1 MSMFKARFLP
11 LPEFRFSKEDPAKIA
26 TDTFRGLSRFGPYGE
41 VQGRPKFGFVFP
53 QRHKNDANNLYRA
66 LRNGVGYFR
75 GFSNMFRV
83 PFEKDQVFPIT
94 GFDLRDYRDPHD
106 SARAYADAIL
116 NWTSNRDVHPDLIF
130 VLHPKT
136 PSWQEESPYHA
147 CKAAL
152 LAQGYLSQNVTLELV
167 KNSAQFEWSVAN
179 IALAAFV
186 KLGGIPW
193 VVHRR
198 SERQQFVIG
207 VGRSELFNPATRKRE
222 RAIAFT
228 ICLRS
233 DGVFKFSTF
242 GNAAHSTQEYLSGL
256 KAAVGEALGRIAAED
271 LPVETLSL
279 HLPKEFGREEAE
291 VLKEVAQ
298 NHDKESRVQIHT
310 LKVTDDDS
318 FFVVDNAAPDGVPAR
333 GTCVRIGERDF
344 LLYTEGREEKQKWR
358 NRIPTALRVRYYD
371 EDTPTSL
378 VMDLVSQVFDL
389 GQSNWRGFNALSRP
403 VSILYSELIAN
414 LLGHGI
420 VPDERLKDT
429 LSTKLWFL

>member
-1 MSMFKARFLP
+1 MFKARFLTP
-11 LPEFRFSKEDPAKIA
+11 PEFRFSREHPDKTA
-26 TDTFRGLSRFGPYGE
+26 TDTFRGLSRFGPYRE
-41 VQGRPKFGFVFP
+41 VQGKPTFGFVFP
-53 QRHKNDANNLYRA
+53 QRHKDDANNLYRA

-75 GFSNMFRV
+75 GFSNMFRI
-83 PFEKDQVFPIT
+83 PFEKEQVFPIT
-94 GFDLRDYRDPHD
+94 GFELRDYRDPHD
-106 SARAYADAIL
+106 SARAYAEAIL
-116 NWTSNRDVHPDLIF
+116 NWTHNHNVSPHLIF

-136 PSWQEESPYHA
+136 PHWQQESPYHA

-152 LAQGYLSQNVTLELV
+152 LAEGYMSQNVTLELV
-167 KNSAQFEWSVAN
+167 NNSAQFEWSVAN
-179 IALAAFV
+179 IALAGFV

-207 VGRSELFNPATRKRE
+207 VGRSEAFHPTTRTRE
-222 RAIAFT
+222 RTIAFT
-228 ICLRS
+228 TCLRS

-242 GNAAHSTQEYLSGL
+242 ANVAHSKQEYLSGL
-256 KAAVGEALGRIAAED
+256 KAAVSEALEKLAAEN

-291 VLKEVAQ
+291 VLKEVVQA
-298 NHDKESRVQIHT
+298 HDKEGSARIHT
-310 LKVTDDDS
+310 LKITDDNS

-333 GTCVRIGERDF
+333 GTCVKIGERDF
-344 LLYTEGREEKQKWR
+344 LLYTEGREDKQKWR

-371 EDTPTSL
+371 ESTPPSVVT
-378 VMDLVSQVFDL
+378 DLVSQVFDL

-403 VSILYSELIAN
+403 VSILYSELIAE

-420 VPDERLKDT
+420 APKGKLQDT
-429 LSTKLWFL
+429 LSQKLWFL

>member
-1 MSMFKARFLP
+1 MFKATFLTP
-11 LPEFRFSKEDPAKIA
+11 PEFRFSKENSTKVA
-26 TDTFRGLSRFGPYGE
+26 TDSFRGLSRFGPYSE
-41 VQGRPKFGFVFP
+41 VRGTPKFGFVFP
-53 QRHKNDANNLYRA
+53 QGRKDDANNLYRA

-83 PFEKDQVFPIT
+83 PLEKEQVFPIT
-94 GFDLRDYRDPHD
+94 GFELRDYRDPHD

-116 NWTSNRDVHPDLIF
+116 DWTRHHNINPDLMF

-152 LAQGYLSQNVTLELV
+152 LSQGYLSQNVTLELLN
-167 KNSAQFEWSVAN
+167 NSAQFEWSVAN

-207 VGRSELFNPATRKRE
+207 VGRSELFNPTTRARE
-222 RAIAFT
+222 RTIAYT
-228 ICLRS
+228 TCLRS

-242 GNAAHSTQEYLSGL
+242 ANVARTQQEYLSGL
-256 KAAVGEALGRIAAED
+256 KATAKEALAKIAAEN
-271 LPVETLSL
+271 LQIETLSL

-291 VLKEVAQ
+291 VLNEVVRGH
-298 NHDKESRVQIHT
+298 NSEGRVRIHT
-310 LKVTDDDS
+310 LKVTDEEN

-333 GTCVRIGERDF
+333 GTCVKISNRDF

-358 NRIPTALRVRYYD
+358 NRIPTALRVRHYD
-371 EDTPTSL
+371 DDTPPSVVT
-378 VMDLVSQVFDL
+378 DLVSQVFDL

-403 VSILYSELIAN
+403 VSILYSELIAE

-420 VPDERLKDT
+420 VPDGKFKDS